1 MIHLRGE
8 MSLLGCCNFLQ
19 KSFLRVASFLFGMS
33 NKLRR
38 SICHTMSSLLKRYSQ
53 GSVLAYSLILLGIV
67 LVASVG
73 MMSASV
79 TDLRSISSSDKSV
92 NAFQIADSGS
102 QAAIRLLKNTPGGTL
117 KSMIEPTTSCPN
129 GNTATVESGT
139 FLGGNYRVIF
149 LDDAGQALK
158 CSDDVSKVVSV
169 KSVGTYSDTVRAV
182 QVAAASAPK
191 PIGWWKFNDGS
202 GLTVVN
208 EMSSNGSG
216 TFGGSP
222 IPTWTGGSPNYS
234 VDFGGTGG
242 EVSMADE
249 SDFDL
254 KRTIS
259 ISLWF
264 RVDTLPAGSGWAPL
278 VSKMDSL
285 GSIASRNYSVWL
297 NGLGFV
303 HLASANSSGVQS
315 CSDTNNVIATGAW
328 YHYVGVIDRNTGTM
342 TRYINGVLASPG
354 SAAYNCVGAG
364 AFTPGEDAIGNN
376 DPVKVGGSFG
386 SYGVFDGTIDDVRIY
401 DDVLTAS
408 DVASLYNGGSG
419 RE

>member
-1 MIHLRGE
+1 

-19 KSFLRVASFLFGMS
+19 KSFLRVASFLFSMS

-222 IPTWTGGSPNYS
+222 IPTWAGGSPNYS

-264 RVDTLPAGSGWAPL
+264 RADTLPPTGIQPAAAWVPL
-278 VSKMDSL
+278 VSKMDSS
-285 GSIASRNYSVWL
+285 GSEASRNYSIWL
-297 NGLGFV
+297 HGLGFV
-303 HLASANSSGVQS
+303 HLTSANSSGVQS
-315 CSDTNNVIATGAW
+315 CSNTNNIITTGVW

-342 TRYINGVLASPG
+342 TRYINGAFAPSGLAS
-354 SAAYNCVGAG
+354 CAG
-364 AFTPGEDAIGNN
+364 FTPGEDAIGNN

-386 SYGVFDGTIDDVRIY
+386 SYSVFDGTIDDVRIY